1 MSEPKGRVLRVKQGY
16 NPNSSSL
23 GTIIFAFPSAML
35 AAPIV
40 FSAVAGMICSKCLHD
55 APTPHGALRSEADRE
70 DADQGQADIHDSG
83 S

>member
-23 GTIIFAFPSAML
+23 GTIIFAFPAAML

-40 FSAVAGMICSKCLHD
+40 FSTVAGMICSKCLRD
-55 APTPHGALRSEADRE
+55 APTPHGTLRSEADRE
-70 DADQGQADIHDSG
+70 NTDQSQADIHDDRP
-83 S
+83 